1 MQELYSTVYMTKDIS
16 SKGLLELYRK
26 MHFPKSSRTAIKLST
41 GETGSNYLRPE
52 FIEKLVKETHGTIVE
67 CNTAYGGERSETDL
81 HEKLIQDHGFDNIAD
96 VVILDAYEDLTIPV
110 ADGYHLEE
118 SYIGA
123 GIEDFNSIIVLSHF
137 KGHTM
142 AGFGGALKNLS
153 IGFASST
160 GKSWIHTAGR
170 FTEGIE
176 GDTNEF
182 LESMCDA
189 CQAIISYFDKSN
201 KNVLYINVMNNLSV
215 DCDCDTNPAEPTMK
229 DIGILASYDP
239 VALDAACIDLVY
251 ASKDGQD
258 LIDRIESKNGI
269 HLIDCCDESDIGT
282 SLYTL
287 IEI

>member
-1 MQELYSTVYMTKDIS
+1 MQELHSTVYMTKDIS

-26 MHFPKSSRTAIKLST
+26 MHLPKSSKTAIKLST
-41 GETGSNYLRPE
+41 GETGSNYLRPK
-52 FIEKLVKETHGTIVE
+52 FIEKLVKEVHGTIVE
-67 CNTAYGGERSETDL
+67 CNTAYGGERSETDS
-81 HEKLIQDHGFDNIAD
+81 HEKLIQDHGFDTISD

-110 ADGYHLEE
+110 TDGYHLEE

-137 KGHTM
+137 KGHAM

-153 IGFASST
+153 IGFASSA

-176 GDTNEF
+176 GNTDEF

-215 DCDCDTNPAEPTMK
+215 DCDCDTDPAEPTMK

-251 ASKDGQD
+251 VSKDGQD

-269 HLIDCCDESDIGT
+269 HLIDCCDESNIGS

-287 IEI
+287 VEI